1 MNNVTYI
8 HDGLNVKLE
17 QLKNVCGYLSQPD
30 MYVSINMYV
39 AKLNC
44 KKESP
49 IVKDLKQLIISPN
62 IEDKL
67 KKILVDTINNYDYIY
82 PLQDINVDSNEHLYH
97 EQVESTDFHCIKEKI
112 YNQNLEA
119 ISDPNKLSSYNSYI
133 YQVTITDGSP
143 ENERILYAVK
153 YIANS
158 WKLNQCSTFF
168 LNKKQAELTNN
179 PSEFCL
185 YDTLTFI
192 VLDDSI
198 FVREVDKFQT
208 VMQYIERL
216 ENRKQATVA
225 ELKDLNLI
233 NNDGHA
239 ILLKTIGT
247 DKTLMKQLVSAQKSG
262 YYKNPAFSDALK
274 QVVMTD
280 KLGFIEFHDDGSIVI
295 KEDKAYI
302 KELLILL
309 HDKRVRTLILQQVVD
324 VDGNL
329 LEHKQA

>member
-1 MNNVTYI
+1 M
-8 HDGLNVKLE
+8 
-17 QLKNVCGYLSQPD
+17 
-30 MYVSINMYV
+30 
-39 AKLNC
+39 
-44 KKESP
+44 
-49 IVKDLKQLIISPN
+49 
-62 IEDKL
+62 
-67 KKILVDTINNYDYIY
+67 
-82 PLQDINVDSNEHLYH
+82 LQI
-97 EQVESTDFHCIKEKI
+97 
-112 YNQNLEA
+112 
-119 ISDPNKLSSYNSYI
+119 
-133 YQVTITDGSP
+133 
-143 ENERILYAVK
+143 
-153 YIANS
+153 
-158 WKLNQCSTFF
+158 F